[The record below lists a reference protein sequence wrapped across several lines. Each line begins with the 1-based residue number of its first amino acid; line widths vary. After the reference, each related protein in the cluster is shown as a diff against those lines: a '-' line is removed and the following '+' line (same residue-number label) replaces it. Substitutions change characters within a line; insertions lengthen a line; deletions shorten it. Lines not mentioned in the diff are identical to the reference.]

1 MKAERLQ
8 KAYQWGYNCFV
19 KGLMSSPFK
28 RDSMTDLE
36 WHRGFSAAYYQN
48 IDFLNGKG
56 GKPTQFKEAPR
67 NTPRH
72 KRKWEKR

>member
-28 RDSMTDLE
+28 ADSMTDLE
-36 WHRGFSAAYYQN
+36 WHRGFNAAYYQN
-48 IDFLNGKG
+48 IDFIKGNGA
-56 GKPTQFKEAPR
+56 KPTEYETKA
-67 NTPRH
+67 RH
-72 KRKWEKR
+72 KRKKR

>member
-28 RDSMTDLE
+28 ADSMTDLE
-36 WHRGFSAAYYQN
+36 WHRGFNAAYYQN
-48 IDFLNGKG
+48 IDFLNGNG
-56 GKPTQFKEAPR
+56 AKPTEYETKARP
-67 NTPRH
+67 
-72 KRKWEKR
+72 KRKKR

>member
-28 RDSMTDLE
+28 ADSMTDLE
-36 WHRGFSAAYYQN
+36 WHRGFNAAYYQN
-48 IDFLNGKG
+48 IDYLKNKG
-56 GKPTQFKEAPR
+56 AKPSEYQDDS
-67 NTPRH
+67 
-72 KRKWEKR
+72 KRRSRGNSRRQKR

>member
-28 RDSMTDLE
+28 ADSMTDLE

-48 IDFLNGKG
+48 IDFIKGNGA
-56 GKPTQFKEAPR
+56 KPTEYETKARP
-67 NTPRH
+67 
-72 KRKWEKR
+72 KRKKR